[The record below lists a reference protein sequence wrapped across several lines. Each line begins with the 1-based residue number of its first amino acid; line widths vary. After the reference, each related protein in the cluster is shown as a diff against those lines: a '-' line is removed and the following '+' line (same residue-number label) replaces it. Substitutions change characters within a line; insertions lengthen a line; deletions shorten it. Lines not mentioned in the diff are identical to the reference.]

1 MIPISLLQQN
11 RVSSSNRLP
20 SIYIE
25 RKNRCAEIQLHNICR
40 VLIDQKLKY
49 LNSLS
54 KRKVAMIL
62 EVKEMKRVNSD
73 SIPHLD
79 IMKEDACDDSPR
91 TSFTRYSKVRSPFQA
106 RKYGRTLKQ
115 GITADEFL
123 RLGQKTFHNDNDE
136 INRRKGDHHSS
147 NSMSEPTVLEF
158 EDVRLELPIENT
170 EQKQLLNMVRR
181 YRLSSL
187 GNRIIQNACKQHKR
201 IELERLGCKQRS
213 KRNTVVMD
221 ILD

>member
-11 RVSSSNRLP
+11 GVSSSNRLP

-25 RKNRCAEIQLHNICR
+25 RKNRCAEVQLHNICR
-40 VLIDQKLKY
+40 VLVDQKLKY

-73 SIPHLD
+73 SIPHL
-79 IMKEDACDDSPR
+79 KEDACDDSPR
-91 TSFTRYSKVRSPFQA
+91 TSFTRYSKVRSPFQP
-106 RKYGRTLKQ
+106 RKYGRNLKQ

-123 RLGQKTFHNDNDE
+123 RLGQKKLQNYDDK

-181 YRLSSL
+181 FRLSSL
-187 GNRIIQNACKQHKR
+187 GNRTIQNVCKQHKS
-201 IELERLGCKQRS
+201 IELKQLGCKQQS
-213 KRNTVVMD
+213 KR
-221 ILD
+221 IQL

>member
-11 RVSSSNRLP
+11 GVSSSNRLP

-25 RKNRCAEIQLHNICR
+25 RKNRCAEVQLHNICR
-40 VLIDQKLKY
+40 VLVDQKLKY

-73 SIPHLD
+73 SIPHL
-79 IMKEDACDDSPR
+79 KEDACDDSPR
-91 TSFTRYSKVRSPFQA
+91 TSFTRYSKVRSPFQP
-106 RKYGRTLKQ
+106 RKYGRNLKQ

-123 RLGQKTFHNDNDE
+123 RLGQKTLQNYDDK

-181 YRLSSL
+181 FRLSSL
-187 GNRIIQNACKQHKR
+187 GNRTIQNVCKQHKS
-201 IELERLGCKQRS
+201 IELKQLGCKQRS
-213 KRNTVVMD
+213 KR
-221 ILD
+221 IQL

>member
-11 RVSSSNRLP
+11 GVSSSNRLP

-25 RKNRCAEIQLHNICR
+25 RKNRCAEVQLHNICR
-40 VLIDQKLKY
+40 VLVDQKLKY

-73 SIPHLD
+73 SLPHL
-79 IMKEDACDDSPR
+79 KEDACDDSPR
-91 TSFTRYSKVRSPFQA
+91 TSFTRYSKVRSPFQP
-106 RKYGRTLKQ
+106 RKYGRNLKQ

-123 RLGQKTFHNDNDE
+123 RLGQKTLQNYDDK

-181 YRLSSL
+181 FRLSSL
-187 GNRIIQNACKQHKR
+187 GNRTIQNVCKQHKS
-201 IELERLGCKQRS
+201 IELKQLGCKQQS
-213 KRNTVVMD
+213 KR
-221 ILD
+221 IQL

>member
-11 RVSSSNRLP
+11 GVSSSNRLP

-25 RKNRCAEIQLHNICR
+25 RKNRCAEVQLHNICR
-40 VLIDQKLKY
+40 VLVDQKLKY

-73 SIPHLD
+73 SIPHL
-79 IMKEDACDDSPR
+79 KEDACDDSPR
-91 TSFTRYSKVRSPFQA
+91 TSFTRYSKVRSPFQP
-106 RKYGRTLKQ
+106 RKYGRNLKQ

-123 RLGQKTFHNDNDE
+123 RLGQKTLQNYDDK
-136 INRRKGDHHSS
+136 INRRKGDHHRS

-181 YRLSSL
+181 FRLSSL
-187 GNRIIQNACKQHKR
+187 GNRTIQNVCKQHKS
-201 IELERLGCKQRS
+201 IELKQLGCKQRS
-213 KRNTVVMD
+213 KR
-221 ILD
+221 IQL

>member
-11 RVSSSNRLP
+11 GVSSSNRLP

-25 RKNRCAEIQLHNICR
+25 RKNRCAEVQLHNICK
-40 VLIDQKLKY
+40 VLVDQKLKY

-73 SIPHLD
+73 SIPHL
-79 IMKEDACDDSPR
+79 KEDACDDSTR
-91 TSFTRYSKVRSPFQA
+91 TSFTRYSKVRSPFQP
-106 RKYGRTLKQ
+106 RKYGRNLKQ

-123 RLGQKTFHNDNDE
+123 RLGQKTLQNYDDK

-181 YRLSSL
+181 FRLSSL
-187 GNRIIQNACKQHKR
+187 GNRTIQNVCKQHKS
-201 IELERLGCKQRS
+201 IELKQLGCKQQS
-213 KRNTVVMD
+213 KR
-221 ILD
+221 IQL

>member
-11 RVSSSNRLP
+11 GVSSSNRLP

-25 RKNRCAEIQLHNICR
+25 RKNRCAEVQLHNICR
-40 VLIDQKLKY
+40 VLVDQKLKY

-73 SIPHLD
+73 SLPHL
-79 IMKEDACDDSPR
+79 KEDACDDSPR
-91 TSFTRYSKVRSPFQA
+91 TSFTRYTKVRSPFQP
-106 RKYGRTLKQ
+106 RKYGRNLKP

-123 RLGQKTFHNDNDE
+123 RLGQKTLHNDHDE
-136 INRRKGDHHSS
+136 INRRKGDHH
-147 NSMSEPTVLEF
+147 NSISDPTVLVF
-158 EDVRLELPIENT
+158 EDVKLELPIENT

-187 GNRIIQNACKQHKR
+187 GNRTIQNVCKQHKS
-201 IELERLGCKQRS
+201 IELKQLGCKQ
-213 KRNTVVMD
+213 
-221 ILD
+221 

>member
-11 RVSSSNRLP
+11 GVSSSNRLP

-25 RKNRCAEIQLHNICR
+25 RKNRCAEVQLHNICR
-40 VLIDQKLKY
+40 VLVDQKLKY

-73 SIPHLD
+73 SIPH
-79 IMKEDACDDSPR
+79 MKEDACDDSPR
-91 TSFTRYSKVRSPFQA
+91 TSFTRYSKVRSPFQP
-106 RKYGRTLKQ
+106 RKYGRNLKQ

-123 RLGQKTFHNDNDE
+123 RLGQKKLQNYDDK

-181 YRLSSL
+181 FRLSSL
-187 GNRIIQNACKQHKR
+187 GNRTIQNVCKQHKS
-201 IELERLGCKQRS
+201 IELKQLGCKQQS
-213 KRNTVVMD
+213 KR
-221 ILD
+221 IQL